1 MIILKW
7 ILKTTGNESVDRTDM
22 VQDREESRAIV
33 HIVMKLL
40 DSKKRR
46 KYLGQIRSISISRRS
61 KLTSPSNKLSPR
73 DHSS

>member
-1 MIILKW
+1 
-7 ILKTTGNESVDRTDM
+7 M